1 MNAKFAKTVI
11 TAATLAAALA
21 SGVAQASGPRDSHF
35 AGDKYG
41 YSFRVGKADPFT
53 DGAKV
58 GKFDP
63 YTDGTRVG
71 KTDPYTDGART
82 VAGLDTRGVSAT
94 PARSV
99 DPYLDGAKVGKFD
112 PYTDGALA

>member
-21 SGVAQASGPRDSHF
+21 SGVAQASGPRDSNF

-41 YSFRVGKADPFT
+41 YSFRVGKADAFT
-53 DGAKV
+53 DGAK
-58 GKFDP
+58 
-63 YTDGTRVG
+63 VG